1 MKAFHTIT
9 IPHKDILEGRLSMDV
24 FAADLW
30 EVSNK
35 RGVDEYKDPETF
47 FKKTYLTEGLDNLL
61 SVVKNRLE
69 GKRGDPVIQ
78 IQTPFGGGK
87 THALIAMYH
96 KSHEWNANRAVVVG
110 TALSKDNTLWGT
122 MEKQL
127 TGKID
132 KLSGQIA
139 PGKEALRE
147 LFSTYQPLL
156 ILVDEVLEYTTKAAG
171 VKVGDTSLA
180 SQTLAFLQELTE
192 IAGSLEK
199 TALVITL
206 PSSVMEH
213 YDENAEKLFQ
223 QLQKVSGRTEKIYTP
238 VRESEITQVI
248 RRRLFS
254 DINEDELKKNVS
266 AFVDYSR
273 KEEIL
278 PTGTEP
284 SQYKEAFLDSYP
296 FLPEVVN
303 VLYHRWGSY
312 PTFQRTRGVLR
323 LLSLIIHSL
332 KETNKPYISLSDF
345 DLSNSEIRQELLR
358 HIGAEFNSIIDAD
371 ISGKDAGAKKIDKSL
386 GGSYQGLHLGTR
398 AATTI
403 FLYSFSG
410 GGKPGALSR
419 EIKRAATTV
428 ENPSSVVAE
437 ANEQLKNILFYLQ
450 NVDEKYFFSNQP
462 NLNRILLTKMEN
474 LSEEIISQ
482 EEFELLKNNVKGDK
496 LKVFLWED
504 QPRNIPD
511 NEALKLIVL
520 KEKNIKLMEDI
531 LKTKGETPRVYRN
544 TLIFLCPLESKKS
557 KLKNKLGRK
566 IAFERIQEDT
576 SLKLS
581 QDQKKQVKKQLNQ
594 IESDLNDST
603 IETYRVVGMPS
614 KEGVRESNLGV
625 PTYGEGKK
633 LDQEVL
639 EKLRNDGEVL
649 ESIAPIVIREKYLP
663 EKDCVSTKQ
672 LCESSLKTPGETR
685 VLSRDVFRDG
695 IFEGVKKGLFGLGD
709 LENDKPNCRYF
720 KEAPTVAF
728 SDNEVLI
735 SEGICRQQ
743 KGKGPE
749 YPPHKPFVPPMTE
762 EEGRKGEEPPIA
774 TTEKIREKVRLN
786 FQVPRGRISD
796 IMGLMNLLQN
806 KFQNLEIDITATQ
819 GSISEQDYE
828 DKIKETFRQLGIDFE
843 EE

>member
-30 EVSNK
+30 EVSNN

-47 FKKTYLTEGLDNLL
+47 FKKTYLTIGLENLL
-61 SVVKNRLE
+61 SVVEKRLK
-69 GKRGDPVIQ
+69 GNRGDPVIQ

-96 KSHEWNANRAVVVG
+96 KSQEWKANRAVIVG

-122 MEKQL
+122 LEKQL

-132 KLSGQIA
+132 KLSGQVA

-147 LFSTYQPLL
+147 LFSEYQPLL
-156 ILVDEVLEYTTKAAG
+156 ILMDEVLEYTTKAAG
-171 VKVGDTSLA
+171 LKVGDTSLA

-206 PSSVMEH
+206 PSSVIEH

-223 QLQKVSGRTEKIYTP
+223 QLQKVSGRIEKIYTP
-238 VRESEITQVI
+238 VRENEITQVI
-248 RRRLFS
+248 RQRLFS

-266 AFVDYSR
+266 AFVDYAR

-303 VLYHRWGSY
+303 VLYHRWGSF

-323 LLSLIIHSL
+323 LLSLIIYSL
-332 KETNKPYISLSDF
+332 KDSNKPYISLADF

-358 HIGAEFNSIIDAD
+358 HIGSEYNSIIDAD

-386 GGSYQGLHLGTR
+386 GGSYQGLHLGSR

-403 FLYSFSG
+403 FLYSFYG
-410 GGKPGALSR
+410 GGKPGALSK
-419 EIKRAATTV
+419 EIKRAATTI

-437 ANEQLKNILFYLQ
+437 ANEQLKNKLFYLQ
-450 NVDEKYFFSNQP
+450 NIDEKYFFSNQP

-474 LSEEIISQ
+474 LPEEIISQ
-482 EEFELLKNNVKGDK
+482 EEFDLLKLNVKGDK

-511 NEALKLIVL
+511 NELLKLIIL
-520 KEKNIKLMEDI
+520 KEKEFKLMEDI

-544 TLIFLCPLESKKS
+544 TLIFLCPLESKKFN
-557 KLKNKLGRK
+557 LKNKLARK
-566 IAFERIQEDT
+566 IAFERIQEDV

-581 QDQKKQVKKQLNQ
+581 QDQKKQVMKQLNQ
-594 IESDLNDST
+594 LESDLNDST
-603 IETYRVVGMPS
+603 IEAYRVVGLS
-614 KEGVRESNLGV
+614 SREGVLESDLGV

-633 LDQEVL
+633 LDHEVL
-639 EKLRNDGEVL
+639 EKLRNDGDVL
-649 ESIAPIVIREKYLP
+649 ENIAPIVIREKYLS
-663 EKDCVSTKQ
+663 EKDYVSTKQ
-672 LCESSLKTPGETR
+672 ICESSLKTPGETR
-685 VLSRDVFRDG
+685 VLSKDVFRDG

-709 LENDKPNCRYF
+709 LENEKPNCRYF

-749 YPPHKPFVPPMTE
+749 YPPHKPFVPPKTE
-762 EEGRKGEEPPIA
+762 EEGRKGEEPTIS
-774 TTEKIREKVRLN
+774 TTEKMREQVRLN

-806 KFQNLEIDITATQ
+806 KFQNLEIDITATE